1 MSYSKRQLYALG
13 EPLGD
18 SVTVKKVGGGR
29 IYGGGGGGG
38 SAPAPAPAGPTQT
51 TVQNTNIPEYAQ
63 PYVMNMLNAAQAQV
77 YTPDMTGFNQYTPYS
92 ANPQDYIA
100 GFSPLQQQAQSSS
113 ANLQVPVSYGVA
125 QGITG
130 FGVGNALGMG
140 ANANPQNFQSQV
152 GGYMNP
158 YIQNALNPALQE
170 IGRQYDITGMQQ
182 RAGAT
187 RAGAFGGN
195 REALMSAENQ
205 RNKNTAMNQVIGQ
218 GYNQA
223 FGAAQNQ
230 YNQNQGFGLQANQ
243 AAMQNANQLAGLGG
257 QELAA
262 RQGIIGTQTQQGALQ
277 QQNQQNIINQA
288 VQNYATAQQ
297 YPFLQLGMLN
307 SMLRGLPMQQSST
320 QMYQAAPSQI
330 SQLAG
335 LGTAGLG
342 AAAMYNAAT
351 KADGGVIKMAPGG
364 AVPMKMYTD
373 DQLARVPQSPVSTPI
388 DDMYAQGLMQERAY
402 NRSNPQAAPQ
412 VAGLMQQSSSPLQPG
427 LPMPQDIPQQAGLA
441 AAPTGDMTQMA
452 EGGIASFAKG
462 DEVTEEK
469 ALPTM
474 ADIIKQNTGKDG
486 KLDAGKAGVALLAME
501 NQAAK
506 QRAIDKEELKQS
518 IAEQKGMIIPSALT
532 RFGLNMM
539 NAPAGQPGGEFSQL
553 ASNVGRS
560 GIAALG
566 PFEKENNAILGLK
579 RELAQMDSKGIASD
593 NKERLEKAGEL
604 LKMQAN
610 LDIKNAQLAA
620 ASASR
625 ENTST
630 YKEMQLTGMAQERYN
645 TLLTQSL
652 QHIKD
657 NAKPGKPLYN
667 KYKNNPGQMEIDA
680 ADFAMKNLSPELRPL
695 LKMTQFDPNQLNKNL
710 GVTTP
715 PPGSN
720 IPALPKGFQLVPQG

>member
-1 MSYSKRQLYALG
+1 
-13 EPLGD
+13 
-18 SVTVKKVGGGR
+18 
-29 IYGGGGGGG
+29 
-38 SAPAPAPAGPTQT
+38 
-51 TVQNTNIPEYAQ
+51 
-63 PYVMNMLNAAQAQV
+63 
-77 YTPDMTGFNQYTPYS
+77 
-92 ANPQDYIA
+92 
-100 GFSPLQQQAQSSS
+100 
-113 ANLQVPVSYGVA
+113 
-125 QGITG
+125 
-130 FGVGNALGMG
+130 
-140 ANANPQNFQSQV
+140 
-152 GGYMNP
+152 MNP
-158 YIQNALNPALQE
+158 YLQNALNPALAE
-170 IGRQYDITGMQQ
+170 IQRQYDITGTQQ
-182 RAGAT
+182 QGAAT
-187 RAGAFGGN
+187 KSGAFGGN

-205 RNKNTAMNQVIGQ
+205 RNKNMAMNQVIGQ

-243 AAMQNANQLAGLGG
+243 AAMQNAAQLAGLGG

-262 RQGIIGTQTQQGALQ
+262 KQSILGTQAQQGALE
-277 QQNQQNIINQA
+277 QQNQQNVINQA

-342 AAAMYNAAT
+342 AAAMYNAAN
-351 KADGGVIKMAPGG
+351 KADGGVIKMGTGG
-364 AVPMKMYTD
+364 AVPMKMYSD
-373 DQLARVPQSPVSTPI
+373 EQLARVPQSPVSTPI

-412 VAGLMQQSSSPLQPG
+412 AASLMQPMQPG
-427 LPMPQDIPQQAGLA
+427 LPMPQNVPQQAGLA
-441 AAPTGDMTQMA
+441 AAPTGNMTQMA
-452 EGGIASFAKG
+452 EGGIASFAEAG
-462 DEVTEEK
+462 DVSEAK
-469 ALPTM
+469 MPTM
-474 ADIIKQNTGKDG
+474 ADVIKQFTDKNGNVDY
-486 KLDAGKAGVALLAME
+486 GKAGVALMSME
-501 NQAAK
+501 NAAPK
-506 QRAIDKEELKQS
+506 QRALEKEELKKS

-539 NAPAGQPGGEFSQL
+539 NAPAGQPGGTFSQL

-566 PFEKENNAILGLK
+566 PFERENSAILGLK
-579 RELAQMDSKGIASD
+579 RELAQMDSKGIAAD

-604 LKMQAN
+604 IKIQSN
-610 LDIKNAQLAA
+610 LDMKNAQLAA
-620 ASASR
+620 AGASR
-625 ENTST
+625 ENTSA

-667 KYKNNPGQMEIDA
+667 KYKDNPGQMEIDA
-680 ADFAMKNLSPELRPL
+680 ANFAMKNLSPELRPL
-695 LKMTQFDPNQLNKNL
+695 LKMTQFDPNQLNTSL
-710 GVTTP
+710 GVTTTASTNRP
-715 PPGSN
+715 PLAS
-720 IPALPKGFQLVPQG
+720 FQK

>member
-1 MSYSKRQLYALG
+1 MSILKSKHSGWTWDLKRT
-13 EPLGD
+13 PFD
-18 SVTVKKVGGGR
+18 
-29 IYGGGGGGG
+29 GGGGGGG
-38 SAPAPAPAGPTQT
+38 PAPAPAPTQT

-63 PYVMNMLNAAQAQV
+63 PYVENMLNAAQAQI
-77 YTPDMTGFNQYTPYS
+77 YTPDMTGFNPYTPYS
-92 ANPQDYIA
+92 NNPANYVA
-100 GFSPLQQQAQSSS
+100 GFSPLQQQAQSSA
-113 ANLQVPVSYGVA
+113 ANLQTPGTFGAAQQVTGYG
-125 QGITG
+125 I
-130 FGVGNALGMG
+130 GNALGLG
-140 ANANPQNFQSQV
+140 ASANPMGFQSQV

-158 YIQNALNPALQE
+158 YLQSALNPALAE
-170 IGRQYDITGMQQ
+170 IQRQYDITGTQQ
-182 RAGAT
+182 QGGAT
-187 RAGAFGGN
+187 KSGAFGGS
-195 REALMSAENQ
+195 REALMAAENQ
-205 RNKNTAMNQVIGQ
+205 RNKNMAMNQVIGQ

-223 FGAAQNQ
+223 FNAAQNQ

-243 AAMQNANQLAGLGG
+243 AAMQNAAQLAGLGG

-262 RQGIIGTQTQQGALQ
+262 KQSILGTQAQQGALEQ
-277 QQNQQNIINQA
+277 QQQQNIINQA

-307 SMLRGLPMQQSST
+307 SMLRGLPMQQAST
-320 QMYQAAPSQI
+320 QMYQAPPSQI

-342 AAAMYNAAT
+342 AAAMYNAAS

-364 AVPMKMYTD
+364 AVPMKMYSD

-412 VAGLMQQSSSPLQPG
+412 AASLMQPMQPG
-427 LPMPQDIPQQAGLA
+427 LPMPQNVPQQAGLA

-452 EGGIASFAKG
+452 SGGIASFADGEDVPAAK
-462 DEVTEEK
+462 T
-469 ALPTM
+469 PTM
-474 ADIIKQNTGKDG
+474 ADVIKQFTDKKGNVDY
-486 KLDAGKAGVALLAME
+486 GKAGVALMSME
-501 NQAAK
+501 NTAPK
-506 QRAIDKEELKQS
+506 QRAIEKEELKKS

-539 NAPAGQPGGEFSQL
+539 NAPAGQAGGEFSQL

-566 PFEKENNAILGLK
+566 PFERENSAILGLK
-579 RELAQMDSKGIASD
+579 RELAQMDSKGIAAD

-604 LKMQAN
+604 IKIQSN
-610 LDIKNAQLAA
+610 LDMKNAQLAA
-620 ASASR
+620 AGASR
-625 ENTST
+625 ENTSA

-667 KYKNNPGQMEIDA
+667 KYKDNPGQMEVDA
-680 ADFAMKNLSPELRPL
+680 ANFAMKNLSPELRPL
-695 LKMTQFDPNQLNKNL
+695 LKMTQFDPNQLNSSL
-710 GVTTP
+710 GVTTTASTNRP
-715 PPGSN
+715 PLAS
-720 IPALPKGFQLVPQG
+720 FQK

>member
-38 SAPAPAPAGPTQT
+38 SPAPAPAGPTQT

-92 ANPQDYIA
+92 ANPQDYVA
-100 GFSPLQQQAQSSS
+100 GFSPLQKQAQSAA
-113 ANLQVPVSYGVA
+113 ANLQTPGAYGAA

-130 FGVGNALGMG
+130 YGIGNALGMG
-140 ANANPQNFQSQV
+140 ASANPQGFQSQV

-158 YIQNALNPALQE
+158 YLQSALNPALAE
-170 IGRQYDITGMQQ
+170 IQRQYDITGAQQ
-182 RAGAT
+182 QGGAT
-187 RAGAFGGN
+187 KSGAFGGS
-195 REALMSAENQ
+195 REALMAAENQ
-205 RNKNTAMNQVIGQ
+205 RNKNMAMNQVIGQ

-262 RQGIIGTQTQQGALQ
+262 KQSILGTQAQQGALEQSQ
-277 QQNQQNIINQA
+277 QQNVINQA

-351 KADGGVIKMAPGG
+351 KADGGVIKMATGG
-364 AVPMKMYTD
+364 AVPMKMYSD

-412 VAGLMQQSSSPLQPG
+412 AASLMQPMQPG
-427 LPMPQDIPQQAGLA
+427 LPMPQNVPQQAGLA
-441 AAPTGDMTQMA
+441 AAPTGNMTQMA

-462 DEVTEEK
+462 DEVPDEK
-469 ALPTM
+469 APPTM
-474 ADIIKQNTGKDG
+474 ADVMKQFTDKKGNVDY
-486 KLDAGKAGVALLAME
+486 GKAGVALMSME
-501 NQAAK
+501 NPAAK
-506 QRAIDKEELKQS
+506 QRAIEKEELKQS
-518 IAEQKGMIIPSALT
+518 IAEQKGMINPSFLT

-553 ASNVGRS
+553 MSNTGRS

-566 PFEKENNAILGLK
+566 PFERENSAILGLK
-579 RELAQMDSKGIASD
+579 RELAQMDSKGIAAD

-604 LKMQAN
+604 IKIQSN
-610 LDIKNAQLAA
+610 LDMKNAQLAA
-620 ASASR
+620 AGASR
-625 ENTST
+625 ENTQS
-630 YKEMQLTGMAQERYN
+630 YKDMQLTGMAQERYN
-645 TLLTQSL
+645 TLLSQSL
-652 QHIKD
+652 QYIKD

-667 KYKNNPGQMEIDA
+667 KYKENPAQMEVDA
-680 ADFAMKNLSPELRPL
+680 ANFAMKNLSPELRPL
-695 LKMTQFDPNQLNKNL
+695 LKMTQFDPNQLNNSL
-710 GVTTP
+710 GVTTTSASKDRP
-715 PPGSN
+715 PLAS
-720 IPALPKGFQLVPQG
+720 FQR

>member
-92 ANPQDYIA
+92 ANPQDYVA

-113 ANLQVPVSYGVA
+113 ANLQVPGSYGVA

-182 RAGAT
+182 QAGAT

-388 DDMYAQGLMQERAY
+388 DNMYAQGLMQERAY

-412 VAGLMQQSSSPLQPG
+412 VAGLMQPG
-427 LPMPQDIPQQAGLA
+427 LSMPQDIPQQAGLA

-452 EGGIASFAKG
+452 GGGIASFAKG

-469 ALPTM
+469 APPTM

-610 LDIKNAQLAA
+610 LDIKNAQLAQAKAVQGGTDLQRTRLEREDAQTAYNQLLNKAMGELQQA
-620 ASASR
+620 ALKI
-625 ENTST
+625 TSNEYKRYKGNPELLRLDAET
-630 YKEMQLTGMAQERYN
+630 YAL
-645 TLLTQSL
+645 
-652 QHIKD
+652 
-657 NAKPGKPLYN
+657 
-667 KYKNNPGQMEIDA
+667 
-680 ADFAMKNLSPELRPL
+680 KNLNPVYRDI
-695 LKMTQFDPNQLNKNL
+695 LKLQTNL
-710 GVTTP
+710 P
-715 PPGSN
+715 
-720 IPALPKGFQLVPQG
+720 PALPGVSANPASTNRPPLSSFQQKT

>member
-1 MSYSKRQLYALG
+1 MSILKSKHSGWTWDLKRT
-13 EPLGD
+13 PFD
-18 SVTVKKVGGGR
+18 
-29 IYGGGGGGG
+29 GGGGGGG
-38 SAPAPAPAGPTQT
+38 PAPAPAPTQT

-63 PYVMNMLNAAQAQV
+63 PYVENMLNAAQAQI
-77 YTPDMTGFNQYTPYS
+77 YTPDMTGFNPYTPYS
-92 ANPQDYIA
+92 NNPANYVA
-100 GFSPLQQQAQSSS
+100 GFSPLQQQAQSSA
-113 ANLQVPVSYGVA
+113 ANLQTPGTFGAAQQVTGYG
-125 QGITG
+125 I
-130 FGVGNALGMG
+130 GNALGLG
-140 ANANPQNFQSQV
+140 ASANPMGFQSQV

-158 YIQNALNPALQE
+158 YLQSALNPALAE
-170 IGRQYDITGMQQ
+170 IQRQYDITGTQQ
-182 RAGAT
+182 QGGAT
-187 RAGAFGGN
+187 KSGAFGGS
-195 REALMSAENQ
+195 REALMAAENQ
-205 RNKNTAMNQVIGQ
+205 RNKNMAMNQVIGQ

-223 FGAAQNQ
+223 FNAAQNQ

-243 AAMQNANQLAGLGG
+243 AAMQNAAQLAGLGG

-262 RQGIIGTQTQQGALQ
+262 KQSILGTQAQQGALEQ
-277 QQNQQNIINQA
+277 QQQQNIINQA

-307 SMLRGLPMQQSST
+307 SMLRGLPMQQAST
-320 QMYQAAPSQI
+320 QMYQAPPSQI

-342 AAAMYNAAT
+342 AAAMYNAAS

-364 AVPMKMYTD
+364 AVPMKMYSD

-412 VAGLMQQSSSPLQPG
+412 AASLMQPMQPG
-427 LPMPQDIPQQAGLA
+427 LPMPQNVPQQAGLA

-452 EGGIASFAKG
+452 SGGIASFADGEDVPAAK
-462 DEVTEEK
+462 T
-469 ALPTM
+469 PTM
-474 ADIIKQNTGKDG
+474 ADVIKQFTDKKGNVDY
-486 KLDAGKAGVALLAME
+486 GKAGVALMSME
-501 NQAAK
+501 NTAPK
-506 QRAIDKEELKQS
+506 QRAIEKEELKKS

-539 NAPAGQPGGEFSQL
+539 NAPAGQAGGEFSQL

-566 PFEKENNAILGLK
+566 PFERENSAILGLK
-579 RELAQMDSKGIASD
+579 RELAQMDSKGIAAD

-604 LKMQAN
+604 IKIQSN
-610 LDIKNAQLAA
+610 LDMKNAQLAA
-620 ASASR
+620 AGASR
-625 ENTST
+625 ENTSA

-667 KYKNNPGQMEIDA
+667 KYKDNPGQMEVDA
-680 ADFAMKNLSPELRPL
+680 AKFAMNNLSPELRPL
-695 LKMTQFDPNQLNKNL
+695 LKMTQFDPNQLNSSL
-710 GVTTP
+710 GVTTAASTNRP
-715 PPGSN
+715 PLAS
-720 IPALPKGFQLVPQG
+720 FQK

>member
-18 SVTVKKVGGGR
+18 SVTRNKLGGGR

-38 SAPAPAPAGPTQT
+38 SAPAQAAAPTQT
-51 TVQNTNIPEYAQ
+51 NVMNTNIPEYAQ
-63 PYVMNMLNAAQAQV
+63 PYVENMLNAAQAQI
-77 YTPDMTGFNQYTPYS
+77 YKPDMTGFNEYTPYS
-92 ANPQDYIA
+92 NDPTKYVA
-100 GFSPLQQQAQSSS
+100 GFSPLQQQAQSAA
-113 ANLQVPVSYGVA
+113 ANLQTPGSYGAA

-130 FGVGNALGMG
+130 YGIGNALGMG
-140 ANANPQNFQSQV
+140 ANATPQGFQQQV

-158 YIQNALNPALQE
+158 YIQSALNPALAE
-170 IGRQYDITGMQQ
+170 IQRQYDITGTQQ
-182 RAGAT
+182 QGAAT
-187 RAGAFGGN
+187 RAGAFGGS
-195 REALMSAENQ
+195 RGAIMDAENQ
-205 RNKNTAMNQVIGQ
+205 RNKNMAMNQIIGQ

-262 RQGIIGTQTQQGALQ
+262 KQSILGTQAQQGALE
-277 QQNQQNIINQA
+277 QQNQQNVINQA

-320 QMYQAAPSQI
+320 QMYQAAPSQM

-351 KADGGVIKMAPGG
+351 KADGGVIKMATGG
-364 AVPMKMYTD
+364 AVPMKMYSD

-388 DDMYAQGLMQERAY
+388 DNMYAQGLMQERAY

-412 VAGLMQQSSSPLQPG
+412 VSGLMQPG
-427 LPMPQDIPQQAGLA
+427 LSMPQDLPQQAGLA
-441 AAPTGDMTQMA
+441 SAPTGDMTQMA
-452 EGGIASFAKG
+452 SGGIASFADGEDVPAAK
-462 DEVTEEK
+462 T
-469 ALPTM
+469 PTM
-474 ADIIKQNTGKDG
+474 ADVIKQFTDKKGNVDY
-486 KLDAGKAGVALLAME
+486 GKAGVALMSME
-501 NQAAK
+501 NTAPK
-506 QRAIDKEELKQS
+506 QRAIEKEELKKS

-539 NAPAGQPGGEFSQL
+539 NAPAGQAGGEFSQL

-566 PFEKENNAILGLK
+566 PFERENSAILGLK
-579 RELAQMDSKGIASD
+579 RELAQMDSKGIAAD

-604 LKMQAN
+604 IKIQAN
-610 LDIKNAQLAA
+610 LDMKNAQLAA
-620 ASASR
+620 ANASR
-625 ENTST
+625 ENTQS
-630 YKEMQLTGMAQERYN
+630 YKDMQLTGMAQERYN
-645 TLLTQSL
+645 TLLSQSL
-652 QHIKD
+652 QYIKD
-657 NAKPGKPLYN
+657 NAKPGKPLYS
-667 KYKNNPGQMEIDA
+667 KYKDNPGQMEVDA
-680 ADFAMKNLSPELRPL
+680 ANFAMSNLSPELRPL

-710 GVTTP
+710 GISNPPAGGKTP
-715 PPGSN
+715 AP
-720 IPALPKGFQLVPQG
+720 PKGFQVVPQG

>member
-18 SVTVKKVGGGR
+18 SVTRNKLGGGR

-38 SAPAPAPAGPTQT
+38 SAPAQAAAPTQT
-51 TVQNTNIPEYAQ
+51 NVMNTNIPEYAQ
-63 PYVMNMLNAAQAQV
+63 PYVENMLNAAQAQI
-77 YTPDMTGFNQYTPYS
+77 YKPDMTGFNEYTPYS
-92 ANPQDYIA
+92 NDPTKYVA
-100 GFSPLQQQAQSSS
+100 GFSPLQQQAQSAA
-113 ANLQVPVSYGVA
+113 ANLQTPGSYGAA

-130 FGVGNALGMG
+130 YGIGNALGMG
-140 ANANPQNFQSQV
+140 ANATPQGFQQQV

-158 YIQNALNPALQE
+158 YIQSALNPALAE
-170 IGRQYDITGMQQ
+170 IQRQYDITGTQQ
-182 RAGAT
+182 QGAAT
-187 RAGAFGGN
+187 RAGAFGGS
-195 REALMSAENQ
+195 RGAIMDAENQ
-205 RNKNTAMNQVIGQ
+205 RNKNMAMNQIIGQ

-262 RQGIIGTQTQQGALQ
+262 KQSILGTQAQQGALE
-277 QQNQQNIINQA
+277 QQNQQNVINQA

-320 QMYQAAPSQI
+320 QMYQAAPSQM

-351 KADGGVIKMAPGG
+351 KADGGVIKMATGG
-364 AVPMKMYTD
+364 AVPMKMYSD

-412 VAGLMQQSSSPLQPG
+412 VSGLMQPG
-427 LPMPQDIPQQAGLA
+427 LSMPQDLPQQAGLA
-441 AAPTGDMTQMA
+441 SAPTGDMTQMA
-452 EGGIASFAKG
+452 SGGIASFADGEDVPAAK
-462 DEVTEEK
+462 T
-469 ALPTM
+469 PTM
-474 ADIIKQNTGKDG
+474 ADVIKQFTDKKGNVDY
-486 KLDAGKAGVALLAME
+486 GKAGVALMSME
-501 NQAAK
+501 NTAPK
-506 QRAIDKEELKQS
+506 QRAIEKEELKKS

-539 NAPAGQPGGEFSQL
+539 NAPAGQAGGEFSQL

-566 PFEKENNAILGLK
+566 PFERENSAILGLK
-579 RELAQMDSKGIASD
+579 RELAQMDSKGIAAD

-604 LKMQAN
+604 IKIQAN
-610 LDIKNAQLAA
+610 LDMKNAQLAA
-620 ASASR
+620 ANASR
-625 ENTST
+625 ENTQS
-630 YKEMQLTGMAQERYN
+630 YKDMQLTGMAQERYN
-645 TLLTQSL
+645 TLLSQSL
-652 QHIKD
+652 QYIKD
-657 NAKPGKPLYN
+657 NAKPGKPLYS
-667 KYKNNPGQMEIDA
+667 KYKDNPGQMEVDA
-680 ADFAMKNLSPELRPL
+680 ANFAMSNLSPELRPL

-710 GVTTP
+710 GISNPPAGGKTP
-715 PPGSN
+715 AP
-720 IPALPKGFQLVPQG
+720 PKGFQVVPQG

>member
-18 SVTVKKVGGGR
+18 SVTRNKIGGGR

-38 SAPAPAPAGPTQT
+38 SAPAPSGPTQT
-51 TVQNTNIPEYAQ
+51 NVMNTNIPEYAQ
-63 PYVMNMLNAAQAQV
+63 PYVENMLNAAQAQI
-77 YTPDMTGFNQYTPYS
+77 YKPDMTGFNEYTPYS
-92 ANPQDYIA
+92 NDPTKYVA
-100 GFSPLQQQAQSSS
+100 GFSPLQQQAQSAA
-113 ANLQVPVSYGVA
+113 ANLQTPGAYGAA

-130 FGVGNALGMG
+130 YGIGNALGMG
-140 ANANPQNFQSQV
+140 ANANPQGFQSQV

-158 YIQNALNPALQE
+158 YLQSALNPALAE
-170 IGRQYDITGMQQ
+170 IQRQYDITGTQQ
-182 RAGAT
+182 QGAAT
-187 RAGAFGGN
+187 RAGAFGGS
-195 REALMSAENQ
+195 RGAIMDAENA
-205 RNKNTAMNQVIGQ
+205 RNKNMAMNQVIGQ

-262 RQGIIGTQTQQGALQ
+262 KQSILGTQAQQGALE
-277 QQNQQNIINQA
+277 QQNQQNIINQS

-320 QMYQAAPSQI
+320 QMYQAAPSQM

-351 KADGGVIKMAPGG
+351 KADGGVIKMATGG
-364 AVPMKMYTD
+364 AVPMKMYSD

-412 VAGLMQQSSSPLQPG
+412 VSGLMQPG
-427 LPMPQDIPQQAGLA
+427 LSMPQDLPQQAGLA

-452 EGGIASFAKG
+452 SGGIASFAEGEDVPAAK
-462 DEVTEEK
+462 T
-469 ALPTM
+469 PTM
-474 ADIIKQNTGKDG
+474 ADVIKQFTDKKGNVDY
-486 KLDAGKAGVALLAME
+486 GKAGVALMSME
-501 NQAAK
+501 NTAPK
-506 QRAIDKEELKQS
+506 QRAIEKEELKKS

-539 NAPAGQPGGEFSQL
+539 NAPAGQAGGEFSQL

-566 PFEKENNAILGLK
+566 PFERENSAILGLK
-579 RELAQMDSKGIASD
+579 RELAQMDSKGIAAD

-604 LKMQAN
+604 IKIQSN
-610 LDIKNAQLAA
+610 LDMKNAQLAA
-620 ASASR
+620 AGASR
-625 ENTST
+625 ENTQS
-630 YKEMQLTGMAQERYN
+630 YKDMQLTGMAQERYN
-645 TLLTQSL
+645 TLLSQSL
-652 QHIKD
+652 QYIKD

-667 KYKNNPGQMEIDA
+667 KYKENPAQMEVDA
-680 ADFAMKNLSPELRPL
+680 ANFAMSNLSPELRPL

-710 GVTTP
+710 GISNPPAGGKTP
-715 PPGSN
+715 AP
-720 IPALPKGFQLVPQG
+720 PKGFQVVPQG

>member
-1 MSYSKRQLYALG
+1 MSYSRRQLYALG

-38 SAPAPAPAGPTQT
+38 GSAPAPAGPTQT

-63 PYVMNMLNAAQAQV
+63 PYVMNMLNAAQAQI
-77 YTPDMTGFNQYTPYS
+77 YTPDMTGFNKYTPYS
-92 ANPQDYIA
+92 TNPQDYVA
-100 GFSPLQQQAQSSS
+100 GFSPLQQQAQSAA
-113 ANLQVPVSYGVA
+113 ANLKTPGAFGAA

-130 FGVGNALGMG
+130 YGIGNALNMG
-140 ANANPQNFQSQV
+140 ANANPQNFQQQV

-158 YIQNALNPALQE
+158 YIQNALNPALAE
-170 IGRQYDITGMQQ
+170 IQRQYDITGLQQ
-182 RAGAT
+182 QGQAT
-187 RAGAFGGN
+187 AAGAFGGS
-195 REALMSAENQ
+195 RGAIMDAENQ
-205 RNKNTAMNQVIGQ
+205 RNKNMGMNQVIGQ

-223 FGAAQNQ
+223 FNAAQNQ

-262 RQGIIGTQTQQGALQ
+262 KQSILGTQAQQGALEQ
-277 QQNQQNIINQA
+277 QQQQNIINQG

-320 QMYQAAPSQI
+320 QMYQAAPSQL

-342 AAAMYNAAT
+342 AAAIYNAS

-412 VAGLMQQSSSPLQPG
+412 AASLMQSSPLQPG
-427 LPMPQDIPQQAGLA
+427 LPQNVPQQAGLA
-441 AAPTGDMTQMA
+441 AAPTGNMTQMA
-452 EGGIASFAKG
+452 EGGIASFAEGEDVPK
-462 DEVTEEK
+462 EK
-469 ALPTM
+469 APPTM
-474 ADIIKQNTGKDG
+474 ADVIKQFTDKKGNVDY
-486 KLDAGKAGVALLAME
+486 GKAGVALMSME
-501 NQAAK
+501 NAAPK
-506 QRAIDKEELKQS
+506 QRAIEKEELKKS

-539 NAPAGQPGGEFSQL
+539 NAPAGQAGGEFSQL

-566 PFEKENNAILGLK
+566 PFERENSAILGLK
-579 RELAQMDSKGIASD
+579 RELAQMDSKGIAAD

-604 LKMQAN
+604 IKIQSN
-610 LDIKNAQLAA
+610 LDMKNAQLAA
-620 ASASR
+620 AGASR
-625 ENTST
+625 ENTQS
-630 YKEMQLTGMAQERYN
+630 YKDMQLTGMAQERYN
-645 TLLTQSL
+645 TLLSQSL
-652 QHIKD
+652 QYIKD

-667 KYKNNPGQMEIDA
+667 KYKENPGQMEIDA
-680 ADFAMKNLSPELRPL
+680 ANFAMSNLSPELRPL
-695 LKMTQFDPNQLNKNL
+695 LKMTQFDPNQLNRNL
-710 GVTTP
+710 GVIVP
-715 PPGSN
+715 PAGSSKDR
-720 IPALPKGFQLVPQG
+720 PPLSSFQKT

>member
-1 MSYSKRQLYALG
+1 MSILKNKHSGWTWNLTRT
-13 EPLGD
+13 PFD
-18 SVTVKKVGGGR
+18 S
-29 IYGGGGGGG
+29 GGGGGG
-38 SAPAPAPAGPTQT
+38 SPAPSGGTQT
-51 TVQNTNIPEYAQ
+51 NVINTNIPEYAR
-63 PYVMNMLNAAQAQV
+63 PYVENMLNAAQAQI
-77 YTPDMTGFNQYTPYS
+77 YNSDMTGFNAYTPYS
-92 ANPQDYIA
+92 SDPTKYVA
-100 GFSPLQQQAQSSS
+100 GFSPLQQQAQSSA
-113 ANLQVPVSYGVA
+113 ANLQTPGTFGAA
-125 QGITG
+125 QQITG
-130 FGVGNALGMG
+130 YGIGNALGMG
-140 ANANPQNFQSQV
+140 AGANPQNFQQQV

-158 YIQNALNPALQE
+158 YIQSALNPALAE
-170 IGRQYDITGMQQ
+170 IQRQYDITGMQQ
-182 RAGAT
+182 QGGAT

-195 REALMSAENQ
+195 REALMAAENQ
-205 RNKNTAMNQVIGQ
+205 RNKNMAMNQVIGQ

-257 QELAA
+257 QQLAA
-262 RQGIIGTQTQQGALQ
+262 QQSILGTQAQQGALQ
-277 QQNQQNIINQA
+277 QSQQQNVINQA

-320 QMYQAAPSQI
+320 QMYQAAPSGV

-342 AAAMYNAAT
+342 AAAMYNAAN

-388 DDMYAQGLMQERAY
+388 DNMYAQGLMQERAY

-412 VAGLMQQSSSPLQPG
+412 VAGLMQQPTSPMQPG
-427 LPMPQDIPQQAGLA
+427 LPMPQNVPQQAGLA
-441 AAPTGDMTQMA
+441 AAPTGNMTQMA
-452 EGGIASFAKG
+452 GGGIASFAEAG
-462 DEVTEEK
+462 DVSEAK
-469 ALPTM
+469 IPTM
-474 ADIIKQNTGKDG
+474 ADVMKQFTDKKGNVDY
-486 KLDAGKAGVALLAME
+486 GKAGVALLSME
-501 NQAAK
+501 NAAPK
-506 QRAIDKEELKQS
+506 QRALEKEELRKS
-518 IAEQKGMIIPSALT
+518 IEDQKSMINPTAVT

-539 NAPAGQPGGEFSQL
+539 NAPAGQPGSQLSQL

-560 GIAALG
+560 GLAALT
-566 PFEKENNAILGLK
+566 PYERDVAAVNNLK
-579 RELAQMDSKGIASD
+579 RELTQMDSKGIAAD
-593 NKERLEKAGEL
+593 NKERMEKAGEL
-604 LKMQAN
+604 IKIQGN
-610 LDIKNAQLAA
+610 LDAKNAQLAA
-620 ASASR
+620 AGASR
-625 ENTST
+625 QNTQD
-630 YKEMQLTGMAQERYN
+630 YKDMQLTGMAQERYN

-695 LKMTQFDPNQLNKNL
+695 LKMTQFDPNQLNRNL

-720 IPALPKGFQLVPQG
+720 MPAPPKGFQLVPQG

>member
-18 SVTVKKVGGGR
+18 SVTRNKLGGGR

-38 SAPAPAPAGPTQT
+38 GSPAPSGPTQT
-51 TVQNTNIPEYAQ
+51 NVMNTNIPEYAQ
-63 PYVMNMLNAAQAQV
+63 PYVENMLNAAQAQI
-77 YTPDMTGFNQYTPYS
+77 YKPDMTGFNEYTPYS
-92 ANPQDYIA
+92 NDPTKYVA
-100 GFSPLQQQAQSSS
+100 GFSPLQQQAQSAA
-113 ANLQVPVSYGVA
+113 ANLQTPGAYGAA

-130 FGVGNALGMG
+130 YGIGNALGMG
-140 ANANPQNFQSQV
+140 ASANPQGFQSQV

-158 YIQNALNPALQE
+158 YLQSALNPALAE
-170 IGRQYDITGMQQ
+170 IQRQYDITGTQQ
-182 RAGAT
+182 QGGAT
-187 RAGAFGGN
+187 KSGAFGGS

-205 RNKNTAMNQVIGQ
+205 RNKNMAMNQVIGQ

-223 FGAAQNQ
+223 FNAAQNQ

-243 AAMQNANQLAGLGG
+243 AAMQNAAQLAGLGG

-262 RQGIIGTQTQQGALQ
+262 KQSILGTQAQQGALEQQQ
-277 QQNQQNIINQA
+277 QQNVINQA

-307 SMLRGLPMQQSST
+307 SMLRGLPMQQSTT

-342 AAAMYNAAT
+342 AAAMYNAAN
-351 KADGGVIKMAPGG
+351 KADGGVIKMGTGG
-364 AVPMKMYTD
+364 AVPMKMYSD

-412 VAGLMQQSSSPLQPG
+412 AASLMQPMQPG
-427 LPMPQDIPQQAGLA
+427 LPMPQNVPQQAGLA
-441 AAPTGDMTQMA
+441 SAPTGNMTQMA
-452 EGGIASFAKG
+452 GGGIASFAEGEDVPEGKM
-462 DEVTEEK
+462 
-469 ALPTM
+469 PTM

-506 QRAIDKEELKQS
+506 QRAIEKAELGKS

-539 NAPAGQPGGEFSQL
+539 NAPAGQPGGTFSQL

-579 RELAQMDSKGIASD
+579 RELAQMDSKGIAAD
-593 NKERLEKAGEL
+593 NKERLDKAGEL

-610 LDIKNAQLAA
+610 LDIKNAQLAQAKAVQGGTDLQRARLEREDAQTAYNQLLNKAMGELQQA
-620 ASASR
+620 ALKI
-625 ENTST
+625 TSNEYKRYKGNPELLRLDAET
-630 YKEMQLTGMAQERYN
+630 YAL
-645 TLLTQSL
+645 
-652 QHIKD
+652 
-657 NAKPGKPLYN
+657 
-667 KYKNNPGQMEIDA
+667 
-680 ADFAMKNLSPELRPL
+680 KNLNPVYRDI
-695 LKMTQFDPNQLNKNL
+695 LKLQTNL
-710 GVTTP
+710 P
-715 PPGSN
+715 
-720 IPALPKGFQLVPQG
+720 PALPGVSENPASTNRPPLSSFQQKT